1 MVLLA
6 SLVLIAPWPPAVP
19 APAQFM
25 VARWPFRRYR
35 CPFIA
40 VRLHG
45 KAAHLLCSVLW
56 ASLHINITAGGGAP
70 TLKTRPRLAPV
81 GAGLR
86 LLHRRRDLAPSELSL
101 SPVFGLAIGPHVDTH
116 VKLSVLGLT

>member
-1 MVLLA
+1 MVLLVP
-6 SLVLIAPWPPAVP
+6 LVLGAPWPPAVP

-25 VARWPFRRYR
+25 EALQPFWRYR
-35 CPFIA
+35 CSFIA

-45 KAAHLLCSVLW
+45 KAAHLLCSALW
-56 ASLHINITAGGGAP
+56 VSHHTNITAGGGAP
-70 TLKTRPRLAPV
+70 TLKTRPRLALV

-86 LLHRRRDLAPSELSL
+86 LLRRWRDLAPSELSL

-116 VKLSVLGLT
+116 VKPSVLGLT